1 MGLCD
6 MPEKA
11 SEKRTAVF
19 LSQDLD
25 SAVSVEVD
33 LDILKQVDM
42 IHRGLRQSLREM
54 SRLFGDL
61 FAADPSTKIHHRR
74 SSIR

>member
-1 MGLCD
+1 MGLCY

-11 SEKRTAVF
+11 SEKRKGFF

-25 SAVSVEVD
+25 SAASAGVD

-42 IHRGLRQSLREM
+42 IHRGL
-54 SRLFGDL
+54 
-61 FAADPSTKIHHRR
+61 
-74 SSIR
+74 